1 MTDKYSITNLPY
13 KIAVLCYLYDEDNRL
28 LLLHRNK
35 EPNFKKYSPIGGK
48 LEASIGES
56 PHACAIREIYEE
68 SGVVVEPND
77 IRLSG
82 MLSETAFEGSTHW
95 LIFLYEVTRTVLV
108 SEITSLEIDE
118 GKLEWVAV
126 DEVMSKNIPNTD
138 RDIIWPLVKE
148 HRGGFF
154 ALDIDCSKQ
163 PYSWE
168 IKEEWKVNDV

>member
-1 MTDKYSITNLPY
+1 
-13 KIAVLCYLYDEDNRL
+13 
-28 LLLHRNK
+28 
-35 EPNFKKYSPIGGK
+35 
-48 LEASIGES
+48 
-56 PHACAIREIYEE
+56 
-68 SGVVVEPND
+68 
-77 IRLSG
+77 

-108 SEITSLEIDE
+108 SEITAMEIDE
-118 GKLEWVAV
+118 GKLEWVPV

-154 ALDIDCSKQ
+154 TLDIDCSKQ